1 MICFT
6 TGRGSCYAKKP
17 MPSIKI
23 ASNSAMYARMQ
34 DDMDL
39 NCGAIAEGSE
49 SVAEAGQQVFEA
61 IWETASGSKTRSEE
75 LDVGEAE
82 FAPWQTYAQM

>member
-1 MICFT
+1 
-6 TGRGSCYAKKP
+6 
-17 MPSIKI
+17 
-23 ASNSAMYARMQ
+23 MYTRMQ

-49 SVAEAGQQVFEA
+49 SVAEAGQRIFEA
-61 IWETASGSKTRSEE
+61 ILETASGSKTRSEE